1 MSKRKIYLSYDKIR
15 NEKCLTYGMQLM
27 EKLKEHLAKLLH
39 ADVESM
45 TGLEVMEAIA
55 QIWNEL

>member
-1 MSKRKIYLSYDKIR
+1 MYKYEIILYWSQED
-15 NEKCLTYGMQLM
+15 EAYGMQLM
-27 EKLKEHLAKLLH
+27 EKLKNYLAQLLH

>member
-1 MSKRKIYLSYDKIR
+1 
-15 NEKCLTYGMQLM
+15 MQLM
-27 EKLKEHLAKLLH
+27 EKLKDHLAKLLY

-55 QIWNEL
+55 QIWNKL

>member
-1 MSKRKIYLSYDKIR
+1 
-15 NEKCLTYGMQLM
+15 MQLM
-27 EKLKEHLAKLLH
+27 EKLKNYLAQLLH

-55 QIWNEL
+55 QIWNKL